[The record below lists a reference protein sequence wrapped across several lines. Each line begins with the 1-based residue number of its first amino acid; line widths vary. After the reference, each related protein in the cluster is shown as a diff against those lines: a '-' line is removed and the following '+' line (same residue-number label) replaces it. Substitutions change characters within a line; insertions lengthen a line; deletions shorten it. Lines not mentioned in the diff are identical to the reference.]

1 MALFNSLTFDGV
13 NSLDSG
19 IYITGEAVYNAP
31 QRQVEMVTIPGRNG
45 TLAIDQGRFEN
56 IEVTYPAGC
65 FADDQSDFASKIMEF
80 RNELASR
87 FGYKRLVDTYHPDEF
102 RLGTY
107 SSGLEV
113 GAVGY
118 HRAGEFDITFD
129 CKPQRFLV
137 SGEETVTI
145 GEWGETETATGDI
158 VEIDNPDSTLGVKS
172 LLVTLDP
179 IQEGS
184 GTPSPDNVR
193 PISGRTEVV
202 TQRTGKNLLPYP
214 YGDGASKTTNGITY
228 TVNSDGSVTANG
240 TATADNVF
248 YLISSGTSA
257 LANKGIASG
266 AYILNGAPSTSASS
280 NYYIQLQYNGT
291 FVSAY
296 ASGTTFTY
304 NASSSANDMLRIYVK
319 SGAVLNNVKFYP
331 MLRLASDT
339 DDTYEPYQGNTYTTA
354 LGRTVYGGTLDV
366 VSGELTVTWGYI
378 ASYNGETLT
387 GRWLSSLDEYAQ
399 GTTPTTGAQVVYEL
413 VTPQTYTLTP
423 QQIDLLLGDNNVW
436 SDGRITIEYGLSP
449 NIIVN
454 PTLFAS
460 NPLLVVTGSGTL
472 SIGNQTLTIASGSAD
487 QVIYIDCDSQEAW
500 EIVGGGKLSRNDYIQ
515 NAGES
520 FPVLNPGANNFT
532 LGTGITRVEVTPR
545 WWRI

>member
-1 MALFNSLTFDGV
+1 M
-13 NSLDSG
+13 
-19 IYITGEAVYNAP
+19 
-31 QRQVEMVTIPGRNG
+31 
-45 TLAIDQGRFEN
+45 
-56 IEVTYPAGC
+56 
-65 FADDQSDFASKIMEF
+65 
-80 RNELASR
+80 
-87 FGYKRLVDTYHPDEF
+87 
-102 RLGTY
+102 
-107 SSGLEV
+107 
-113 GAVGY
+113 
-118 HRAGEFDITFD
+118 
-129 CKPQRFLV
+129 
-137 SGEETVTI
+137 
-145 GEWGETETATGDI
+145 
-158 VEIDNPDSTLGVKS
+158 
-172 LLVTLDP
+172 
-179 IQEGS
+179 
-184 GTPSPDNVR
+184 
-193 PISGRTEVV
+193 V